1 MTNSK
6 PTTAS
11 PAGPCAL
18 VIFGAGGDLTGRL
31 IVPALYNLAS
41 AQLLPEQFAIL
52 GVDIADLDDDSWRS
66 KLNEKIDDF
75 VGAAGGEAQLNEN
88 AWNWLKQRMTYLRGD
103 LNDNTTYE
111 NVKSKLAEIGR
122 KHSTGGNCLFY
133 LAIADRFFGSV
144 IGHLGASRLVCEKD
158 GQWRRVVIEKP
169 FGHDVASAAALN
181 EQILR
186 VLRETQIY
194 RIDHFLGK
202 ETVQNLLMFRFAN
215 GLFEPLWNRDRI
227 DHVQITAAETVG
239 VERRARFYENTGAV
253 RDMVPNHV
261 CQLLA
266 MTAMEAPNSFSADAI
281 RSEKSKVI
289 EAVRIYRPEEA
300 GAAAVRGQYGAGA
313 ENGKQVPGYRQEPNV
328 APDSRVETYA
338 AIKLLIDNWRW
349 SGVPFYIRTGKRLSH
364 RRTSIAIH
372 FKQTPTALFR
382 NTKVNTPPPN
392 WLLLW
397 IQPDEGISLEFG
409 AKVPG
414 PVVKLGEVRMDF
426 KYGDYFGMAPNTGY
440 ETLLYD
446 VMVGDA
452 TLFQRADMIEAGWRV
467 VQTILDHWGEE
478 APRDFPNY
486 AAGSAGPAAADEL
499 LARDGCAWRP
509 VD

>member
-1 MTNSK
+1 MTNNK

-11 PAGPCAL
+11 PAGPCTL

-31 IVPALYNLAS
+31 IVPALYNLA
-41 AQLLPEQFAIL
+41 AGKLLPEQFAIL
-52 GVDIADLDDDSWRS
+52 GVDIAELDDDSWRAKLS
-66 KLNEKIDDF
+66 EKIQDFVRAPGSEARLNES
-75 VGAAGGEAQLNEN
+75 
-88 AWNWLKQRMTYLRGD
+88 AWNWLRERMIYLRGD
-103 LNDNTTYE
+103 LNDNTMYE
-111 NVKSKLAEIGR
+111 NVKSKIEEIGR
-122 KHSTGGNCLFY
+122 KQGTGGNALFY
-133 LAIADRFFGSV
+133 LAVADRFFGSV
-144 IGHLGASRLVCEKD
+144 ISHLGASRLVCEKD

-169 FGHDVASAAALN
+169 FGHNVASAAALD

-239 VERRARFYENTGAV
+239 VERRARFYENTGAL

-266 MTAMEAPNSFSADAI
+266 LTAMEAPNSFSADAV
-281 RSEKSKVI
+281 RNEKSKVI

-300 GAAAVRGQYGAGA
+300 RCVAVRGQYGAGSLD
-313 ENGKQVPGYRQEPNV
+313 GKQVPGYRQELDV
-328 APDSRVETYA
+328 AQDSRIETYV

-364 RRTSIAIH
+364 RRTRIAIR
-372 FKQTPTALFR
+372 FKETPAALFR
-382 NTKVNTPPPN
+382 NTNVTTPPPN
-392 WLLLW
+392 WLLLS

-409 AKVPG
+409 AKIPG
-414 PVVKLGEVRMDF
+414 PVVKLGDVRMDF
-426 KYGDYFGMAPNTGY
+426 KYRDYFGMAPNTGY

-452 TLFQRADMIEAGWRV
+452 TLFQRAEMIEAGWHV
-467 VQTILDHWGEE
+467 VQPILDHWNNE

-499 LARDGCAWRP
+499 LTRDGCAWRP
-509 VD
+509 LD